1 MLDHKSETGTGEQT
15 AVDHAAMAH
24 EGGEAA
30 GSETH
35 AATEQEHAVPTAFG
49 IDPSGWVA
57 LAMVAVFLIMLKM
70 KVPAMVAGMLDQ
82 KIAGIKENLDAA
94 EKLRADAEA
103 LKAEYE
109 GKLMAAAKDSDAM
122 KAAAEDEAKLII
134 TKAKDDA
141 TALIGR
147 RAKAAE
153 DKIAAAE
160 RGAIADV
167 RAKAA
172 SAAAAA
178 AAQLIA
184 AHHDT
189 KVDNALID
197 ETIAKLN

>member
-1 MLDHKSETGTGEQT
+1 MLDHSNETGT
-15 AVDHAAMAH
+15 AVDHAAMGH
-24 EGGEAA
+24 EAGDAA
-30 GSETH
+30 VAETH
-35 AATEQEHAVPTAFG
+35 ATTEQEHVVPTALG

-57 LAMVAVFLIMLKM
+57 WAMVAVFLIMLKM

-82 KIAGIKENLDAA
+82 KIAGIKANLDAA
-94 EKLRADAEA
+94 EKLRTEAEA

-109 GKLMAAAKDSDAM
+109 GKLKAAAKDADAM

-134 TKAKDDA
+134 AKAKDDA

-147 RAKAAE
+147 RAKTAE

-160 RGAIADV
+160 RGAIAEV

-172 SAAAAA
+172 SAATAA

-189 KVDNALID
+189 QVDNALID
-197 ETIAKLN
+197 ETIATLN

>member
-1 MLDHKSETGTGEQT
+1 MAEQAKQGDAAEMT
-15 AVDHAAMAH
+15 ATDHAAMGH
-24 EGGEAA
+24 EAA
-30 GSETH
+30 ATAVAETH

-57 LAMVAVFLIMLKM
+57 LSMVAVFLIMLKM

-109 GKLMAAAKDSDAM
+109 GKLKAAAKDADAM

-134 TKAKDDA
+134 GKAKDDA

-147 RAKAAE
+147 RAKTAE

-160 RGAIADV
+160 RAAIAEV

-184 AHHDT
+184 VHHDI

-197 ETIAKLN
+197 ETIATLN